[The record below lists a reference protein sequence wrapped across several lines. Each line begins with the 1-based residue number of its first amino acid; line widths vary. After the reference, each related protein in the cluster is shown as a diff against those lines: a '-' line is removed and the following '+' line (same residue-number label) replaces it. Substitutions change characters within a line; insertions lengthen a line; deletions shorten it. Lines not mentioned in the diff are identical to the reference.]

1 MYVNVMSIIH
11 DSANFYFH
19 GLSKFMNTDMYFY
32 GIICTNVLSIFV
44 FRYWF
49 LGHLSDAG
57 DLLLWVGVRR
67 HSSCVVRQH
76 LLFKYYWANLN
87 QTWYVA
93 SVG

>member
-19 GLSKFMNTDMYFY
+19 GLTKFMITDMYFY

-49 LGHLSDAG
+49 LGNLTKVRPLFTLLHIGYDNT
-57 DLLLWVGVRR
+57 LLLIIFSAYYVDQSFFTFMRLKVG
-67 HSSCVVRQH
+67 
-76 LLFKYYWANLN
+76 
-87 QTWYVA
+87 
-93 SVG
+93 